1 MFTFV
6 PNGRR
11 IIKSKSLA
19 PPHPTR
25 NFLPSKIFL
34 ATHDGRHCPS
44 DGHDLSRV
52 DGSLPPSFFKKAI
65 SAAICGLPRQVA
77 LWGVSRLAP
86 FRSVPAPPPLEGAG
100 TREGGVVI
108 LRHRRSPHKMREP
121 ARGSGI
127 ERIPALVLP
136 AEALCV
142 WLAAPAVHLSQ
153 PESWGSPR
161 IQIGDLSPPCA
172 AEIAPAFLRCL
183 GERRVGT
190 RQ

>member
-1 MFTFV
+1 MTVATAPAMDTTSQELMV
-6 PNGRR
+6 PSHLHFLRKQFPRR
-11 IIKSKSLA
+11 
-19 PPHPTR
+19 
-25 NFLPSKIFL
+25 
-34 ATHDGRHCPS
+34 
-44 DGHDLSRV
+44 
-52 DGSLPPSFFKKAI
+52 
-65 SAAICGLPRQVA
+65 SAACPGKLRSGASRDLLRFAQFPR
-77 LWGVSRLAP
+77 RR
-86 FRSVPAPPPLEGAG
+86 RSKGRG
-100 TREGGVVI
+100 HGRGGVVI

-121 ARGSGI
+121 ARGSGT
-127 ERIPALVLP
+127 ERIPALVLL
-136 AEALCV
+136 AEARCV